1 MHIGIVGLPN
11 VGKSTLFKALTKK
24 QTLIAN
30 YPFATIDPSVGIV
43 DVADKRV
50 DALSSVSNSTKIVYT
65 TIQFVDIAGLVKG
78 ASEGEGLGNQFL
90 SHIRET
96 DAIAHVTRVFA
107 DKDIIHVHGKVD
119 PIDDLGVIL
128 IELALADL
136 QTVEKRLDKTVKSRK
151 AGASKEAEKEIALLE
166 IFKAQL
172 VKGES
177 VRSLLLE
184 DDAKLLAKDL
194 ALLTAKPYFVV
205 LNSDEGQDVS
215 EVIARIEKT
224 FSCPVVQVCAK
235 IEAELAD
242 LPNEDAAIFMEEL
255 GIKESGLDRVIRT
268 GYDLLGLITYF
279 TSGEMES
286 RAWTI
291 TRGMKAPQAAG
302 VIHTDFEKLFI
313 AAEVTTYEH
322 FVNGKGWG
330 GVRNEGHL
338 QLEGKEYIVKDG
350 DVCVFKIGK

>member
-43 DVADKRV
+43 DVVDKRV

-107 DKDIIHVHGKVD
+107 DKDVTHVHGKVD

-151 AGASKEAEKEIALLE
+151 AGASKDVEKEIAILE

-172 VKGES
+172 TKGES
-177 VRSLLLE
+177 VRPLLVEE
-184 DDAKLLAKDL
+184 DAQVLAKDL

-215 EVIARIEKT
+215 DVAAKIQST

-242 LPNEDAAIFMEEL
+242 LSNEDAAMFMEEL
-255 GIKESGLDRVIRT
+255 GMKESGLDRVIRT

-313 AAEVTTYEH
+313 AAEVTKYQY
-322 FVNGKGWG
+322 FVEDKGWG
-330 GVRNEGHL
+330 GVRNNGHL
-338 QLEGKEYIVKDG
+338 QLEGKEYVVQDG

>member
-43 DVADKRV
+43 DVVDKRV
-50 DALSSVSNSTKIVYT
+50 DALSAVSNSTKIVYT

-107 DKDIIHVHGKVD
+107 DKDVIHVHGKVD
-119 PIDDLGVIL
+119 PVDDLGVIL

-151 AGASKEAEKEIALLE
+151 AGASKDIEKEIAILE
-166 IFKAQL
+166 TFKAQL
-172 VKGES
+172 IKGES
-177 VRSLLLE
+177 IRPLLIE
-184 DDAKLLAKDL
+184 DDAKLLAKEL

-215 EVIARIEKT
+215 EVKSRIETT
-224 FSCPVVQVCAK
+224 FACPVVEVCAK

-242 LPNEDAAIFMEEL
+242 LSSEDAAMFMEEL
-255 GIKESGLDRVIRT
+255 GMKESGLDRVIRT

-279 TSGEMES
+279 TSGEQES

-313 AAEVTTYEH
+313 AAEVTSYQH
-322 FVNGKGWG
+322 FVEDKGWG
-330 GVRNEGHL
+330 GVRNNGHL